1 MRALILPTLAATFFG
16 ACAFTG
22 AASLA
27 SDTSAADG
35 RIKLAQLVQPKDS
48 KEEEARKK
56 QQGGGRPQGEGRGQ
70 QPPPGRGQ
78 PPQQGGGQTPP
89 GRGSAQ
95 PGREAPVQRSLR
107 TQPGDSGPGPRGEP
121 QIKRGEN
128 PATRQLEGQP
138 KGGLQRGETPVQRP
152 FPGQNPAARQDDGQ
166 PPKGVFQRGQNPGQ
180 RQQEGASPSARGTPP
195 EIERAPAKGFGQ
207 APDGRGDARKSAEPQ
222 RPDDTRRFQ
231 GKDERPPPGVRPG
244 FGGAPRVGDQGRP
257 GDGRALRLED
267 MQKGR
272 RERVEAG
279 GQRRVIEEPD
289 KRVIV
294 RQGDRAIIQHDE
306 SARFRRFSRDAR
318 TERRNDGTSV
328 TILNRRNGQVFSVV
342 DSNGRLIRRYRR
354 TREGREV
361 TLIDNRRH
369 YGVGRSVAIG
379 IGLGLAVGLAAP
391 RILIPREKYIVEYD
405 GASYDDVYE
414 ALSAP
419 PVDELDREYSLEEI
433 RYSPHLRDRMRRVD
447 LDVINF
453 EFGSWEVTPDQY
465 SRLEWVANA
474 INRVLERNPDEVFL
488 IEGYTD
494 AVGSEEDNLSLSD
507 RRAEAVANVLSEQ
520 FEVPPENLVTQ
531 GYGEQYLKVQ
541 TEGPERRNRRV
552 AVRRITPLMQKH
564 LSAR

>member
-1 MRALILPTLAATFFG
+1 MRALILPTLAATLFG
-16 ACAFTG
+16 ACGFPG

-27 SDTSAADG
+27 SDTSGADG
-35 RIKLAQLVQPKDS
+35 RLQLAQLQPKDS

-70 QPPPGRGQ
+70 PPPNRGQ

-95 PGREAPVQRSLR
+95 PGRDAPVQRSLR
-107 TQPGDSGPGPRGEP
+107 TQPGDAGPGPRGEP
-121 QIKRGEN
+121 QIKRGDN
-128 PATRQLEGQP
+128 PPVRQFEGQP
-138 KGGLQRGETPVQRP
+138 KGGIQRGETPVQRP
-152 FPGQNPAARQDDGQ
+152 FQGQNPAARQDDGQ
-166 PPKGVFQRGQNPGQ
+166 PPKGAFQRGQNPGQ
-180 RQQEGASPSARGTPP
+180 RQQEGPSPSARGTPK
-195 EIERAPAKGFGQ
+195 EIERSPAKGFGQ

-231 GKDERPPPGVRPG
+231 GKDERPTPGVRPG

-272 RERVEAG
+272 REHVEAG

-289 KRVIV
+289 RRVIV

-318 TERRNDGTSV
+318 TERRNDGTFV

-391 RILIPREKYIVEYD
+391 RILIPREKYIVEYE

-419 PVDELDREYSLEEI
+419 PLEELDRDYSLEEI

-453 EFGSWEVTPDQY
+453 EFGSWEIPPDQY
-465 SRLEWVANA
+465 GRLEWVANA
-474 INRVLERNPDEVFL
+474 INRILERNPDEVFL
-488 IEGYTD
+488 IEGHTD
-494 AVGSEEDNLSLSD
+494 AVGSDEDNLSLSD
-507 RRAEAVANVLSEQ
+507 RRAESVANVLSEQ

-541 TEGPERRNRRV
+541 TDGPERINRRV